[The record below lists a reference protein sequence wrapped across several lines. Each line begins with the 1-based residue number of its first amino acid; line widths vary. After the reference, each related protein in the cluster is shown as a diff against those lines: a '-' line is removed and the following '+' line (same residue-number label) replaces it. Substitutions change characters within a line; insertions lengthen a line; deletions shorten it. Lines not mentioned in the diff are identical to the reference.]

1 MLERVWRKGNAATVL
16 VRMQVSTALWKTV
29 WKFLRKLTIEVS
41 SDPAIRL
48 LGMYLDK
55 TIIKKSMHPYK

>member
-41 SDPAIRL
+41 SNPAIRL

-55 TIIKKSMHPYK
+55 TII